1 MKHLYSLLSNIQS
14 GIVVRHKL
22 VHVKRTK
29 MNLEVLNLLYSE
41 GFINGFSISE
51 NKPHHICVF
60 LKYVDDKPVLRK
72 FRIIS
77 TSSKRVYVSYETIVK
92 QLANNGL
99 FVLSTNRY
107 GLTLTDD
114 YLRHSD
120 IFIRTGGELLF
131 QIIF

>member
-1 MKHLYSLLSNIQS
+1 
-14 GIVVRHKL
+14 
-22 VHVKRTK
+22 

-51 NKPHHICVF
+51 TKPHNICVF
-60 LKYVDDKPVLRK
+60 LKYLDEKPVLQR

-92 QLANNGL
+92 QLVNNGL
-99 FVLSTNRY
+99 FVVSTNKY

-120 IFIRTGGELLF
+120 VLMRIGGELLF